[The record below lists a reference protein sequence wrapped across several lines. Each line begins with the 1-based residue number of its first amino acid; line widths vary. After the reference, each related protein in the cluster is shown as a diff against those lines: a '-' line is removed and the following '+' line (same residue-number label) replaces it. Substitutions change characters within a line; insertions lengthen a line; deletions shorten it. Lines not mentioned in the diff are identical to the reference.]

1 MKDPYEQYKQRVS
14 NAWRDSKPVN
24 DAQPVT
30 PVNDPMQQAKQR
42 ISEKWR
48 NGK

>member
-1 MKDPYEQYKQRVS
+1 MKDPYQQHKQRVS

-24 DAQPVT
+24 DTQPVT

-48 NGK
+48 SGK